1 MGPRTFAGQ
10 TDRREESTPLQ
21 DARDLEVH
29 DAVQTDHHP
38 QGREDLRV
46 VRRRHPRDTEEPL
59 GIDDRIGAPGDVVD
73 GCRHED
79 AAVERTLGMGRSTL
93 GTP

>member
-38 QGREDLRV
+38 QGREDLRM
-46 VRRRHPRDTEEPL
+46 VRGRHPRDPEESL
-59 GIDDRIGAPGDVVD
+59 GIDDREDSPRDVVD
-73 GCRHED
+73 ARNHENT
-79 AAVERTLGMGRSTL
+79 AVK
-93 GTP
+93 